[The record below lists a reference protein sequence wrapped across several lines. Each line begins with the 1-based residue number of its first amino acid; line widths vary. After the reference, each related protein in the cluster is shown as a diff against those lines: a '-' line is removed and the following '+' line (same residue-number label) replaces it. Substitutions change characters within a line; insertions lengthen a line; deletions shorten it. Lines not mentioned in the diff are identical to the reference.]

1 MANPRSCTR
10 CGSDRI
16 IPGATLRDHYGDMG
30 TWSSSATLAVDA
42 KPDALVFKDRSYAD
56 LIMDIC
62 GACGHVDAR
71 VENFK
76 ELYEKFSQS
85 RTP

>member
-1 MANPRSCTR
+1 
-10 CGSDRI
+10 
-16 IPGATLRDHYGDMG
+16 
-30 TWSSSATLAVDA
+30 
-42 KPDALVFKDRSYAD
+42 